1 MVCVK
6 YEHEQLKQQIP
17 VFHNSP
23 YIFEALDSYKFGTWC
38 PVSAHKITGPLSFEA
53 INSDCYVH
61 FNLTHLILDFA
72 KGEEVYGDF
81 MQDSA
86 LAHAAN
92 FSLAVPE
99 GM

>member
-1 MVCVK
+1 VFQK
-6 YEHEQLKQQIP
+6 SPFIYE
-17 VFHNSP
+17 VF
-23 YIFEALDSYKFGTWC
+23 DSYEVGTC
-38 PVSAHKITGPLSFEA
+38 CAVSAHKITGPLSFEA

-61 FNLTHLILDFA
+61 FNLTHFILDFA

-86 LAHAAN
+86 LAHTAI